1 MSSDAIFQTV
11 AENWAI
17 IAGTFVALAV
27 GYCLQLAISGYMK
40 DSKMRGIPLPP
51 GGRNLPFLGHA
62 LQLIGAAP
70 WDKMRSWCADTKI
83 VQFNLLGQRV
93 VFTNEP
99 KLLKRVMLTNQRNY
113 CKDVAMSYKHFMCL
127 LGNGLVTAEGEHWR
141 KGRILL
147 SSALR
152 IDILDDVP
160 DIAIAAFDRLA
171 EKMKNGAVVDLNEE
185 YRHLTLQVISEA
197 AVSFTPEEG
206 DRVFARLYLPIV
218 HECNERVWSPH
229 REFLPFLKGCRDRSR
244 CLKELNAI
252 LCDTI
257 RGRWEQRK
265 KEAANG
271 TVRKQD
277 IMDKVMSQC
286 TEMSEATVRQLR
298 DDIKTMLLAGH
309 ETSAALLTWAT
320 YEVMRHPDIKK
331 ELIEEAEAVFGE
343 YVRTKTIPHIDVV
356 KKLRWAPAIL
366 RETMRLHPPVP
377 ITMRL
382 AIKDD
387 FIPKEE
393 SGLDYDI
400 TIPKGATVGIGIH
413 GAHMRPDIFPRPDE
427 FIPQRMLDDAFDA
440 IDPYAFIPFINGPRN
455 CLGQHLAFA
464 ETQIV
469 LSYMFLTMDLERP
482 KDAKLSM
489 DEIGKA
495 HDFLVP
501 SVPQYGLEVIGTPIA
516 I

>member
-1 MSSDAIFQTV
+1 MLASLLSGDVCTLVVTV
-11 AENWAI
+11 L
-17 IAGTFVALAV
+17 VV
-27 GYCLQLAISGYMK
+27 AISGYVLSIGISGLMK
-40 DSKMRGIPLPP
+40 DAKMKNIPLPP
-51 GGRNLPFLGHA
+51 VGLNLPFLGHA
-62 LQLIGAAP
+62 LQLVGAAP
-70 WDKMRSWCADTKI
+70 WDKMRSWCATTKI

-99 KLLKRVMLTNQRNY
+99 KLLRRIMLTNQRNY
-113 CKDVAMSYKHFMCL
+113 CKDVGMSYKHFMCL

-160 DIAIAAFDRLA
+160 DIAIAAFNRLA

-218 HECNERVWSPH
+218 HECNQRVWEPY
-229 REFLPFLKGCRDRSR
+229 RQYLPFLKGCRDRAS
-244 CLKELNAI
+244 CLKELNSI

-257 RGRWEQRK
+257 RSRWEQRK
-265 KEAANG
+265 VEAAKG
-271 TVRKQD
+271 IVRKQD
-277 IMDKVMSQC
+277 IMDKVMSQV
-286 TEMSEATVRQLR
+286 TEMSEATVKQLR

-320 YEVMRHPDIKK
+320 YEVMRHPAIMK
-331 ELIEEAEAVFGE
+331 ELIDEATEVFGSYAKSGE
-343 YVRTKTIPHIDVV
+343 IPKIDVV

-382 AIKDD
+382 AVKDD
-387 FIPKEE
+387 FIPKAE

-413 GAHMRPDIFPRPDE
+413 GAHMRPDIFPRPEE
-427 FIPQRMLDDAFDA
+427 FIPQRMLDEAFDE

-469 LSYMFLTMDLERP
+469 LSYMFLTMSLELP
-482 KDAKLSM
+482 KNSAHTM
-489 DEIGKA
+489 DELGKA

-501 SVPQYGLEVIGTPIA
+501 SVPQHGLHVVGTPRA
-516 I
+516 PL